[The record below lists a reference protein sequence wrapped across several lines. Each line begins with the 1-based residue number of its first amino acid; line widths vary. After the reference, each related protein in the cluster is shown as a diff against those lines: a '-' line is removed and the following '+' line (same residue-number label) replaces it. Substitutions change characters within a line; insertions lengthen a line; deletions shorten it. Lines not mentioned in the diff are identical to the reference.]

1 MRPKFYSNGTRADVT
16 ISQLEM
22 MHRMAKEVIANSLL
36 PLSEKFRFTDLFDRL
51 YNEQTVLIE
60 CGSTIDV
67 SSWFN
72 ILQYHPLFMSRGIV
86 L

>member
-1 MRPKFYSNGTRADVT
+1 MNARFFETGTRLDVT
-16 ISQLEM
+16 IPQLEM
-22 MHRMAKEVIANSLL
+22 MYRMAKEVIANSLL
-36 PLSEKFRFTDLFDRL
+36 PLSEKFRFIDLFDRL
-51 YNEQTVLIE
+51 YNEQSVLIE

-72 ILQYHPLFMSRGIV
+72 ILQYHPLFMGRGIV

>member
-1 MRPKFYSNGTRADVT
+1 MRPKFYSNGTRLNVT

-22 MHRMAKEVIANSLL
+22 MHRMAKEVIANSQL
-36 PLSEKFRFTDLFDRL
+36 PQLEKIRFIDLFQRL

-72 ILQYHPLFMSRGIV
+72 ILQHHPLVAAII
-86 L
+86 

>member
-1 MRPKFYSNGTRADVT
+1 MRPKFYSNGTRLDVT

-22 MHRMAKEVIANSLL
+22 MHRMAKEVIANSSL
-36 PLSEKFRFTDLFDRL
+36 PLAEKFRFIDLFDRL

-72 ILQYHPLFMSRGIV
+72 ILQYHPLFMGRDIV

>member
-1 MRPKFYSNGTRADVT
+1 MKARFFEAGTRLDVT

-36 PLSEKFRFTDLFDRL
+36 PLAEKFRFTDLFDRL

-60 CGSTIDV
+60 CGSIIDV

-72 ILQYHPLFMSRGIV
+72 ILQYHPLIMGRGIV